1 MIDLQ
6 VPWRT
11 CRFASLDLETTGT
24 DVENDRIIE
33 VGIVI
38 FENGEVVDRFQRLV
52 NPGVPIP
59 KVVVEVTGIKDE
71 DVAGAPTLDVII
83 DEIRSSIQGLPLL
96 AYNHEF
102 DLSILTSEFR
112 RLGEVFEVPPC
123 MDPLPFVWEYLRQPK
138 ITSDA
143 KLVTAAAH
151 FQVPLD
157 AAHRADHDAEA
168 AARVMFELPTV
179 ATLPDRLGDL
189 LSVQRVLMQKVTDH
203 FNRFRRNPNAA
214 SRANVLGQSE
224 VVIELGAAYIYGE
237 ETDPIRALFQRIPDV
252 RDRR

>member
-11 CRFASLDLETTGT
+11 CRFASLDLETTGR

-38 FENGEVVDRFQRLV
+38 FENGEVVERFQRLV
-52 NPGVPIP
+52 HPGVEIP
-59 KVVVEVTGIKDE
+59 QVIVDLTGITND
-71 DVAGAPTLDVII
+71 DVAGAPPLEVVVD
-83 DEIRSSIQGLPLL
+83 DIRKAIQGIPLL

-102 DLSILTSEFR
+102 DLSVLTSEFR
-112 RLGEVFEVPPC
+112 RLGKTFEVQPC
-123 MDPLPFVWEYLRQPK
+123 MDPFPFVWEYLRTTK
-138 ITSDA
+138 LTSDA
-143 KLVTAAAH
+143 KLGTAAAY
-151 FQVPLD
+151 FQIPLD

-168 AARVMFELPTV
+168 AARVMFELPTLT
-179 ATLPDRLGDL
+179 TLPDRLGDL
-189 LSVQRVLMQKVTDH
+189 LSMQRALTQKVSDH
-203 FNRFRRNPNAA
+203 FNRFRRNQNAA
-214 SRANVLGQSE
+214 PRPNVLGQSE

>member
-1 MIDLQ
+1 MIDVQ

-38 FENGEVVDRFQRLV
+38 FENGEVVDRFQKLV
-52 NPGVPIP
+52 YPGIPIP
-59 KVVVEVTGIKDE
+59 KVVVEVTGITDE
-71 DVAGAPTLDVII
+71 DVAGAPPLEAVI
-83 DEIRSSIQGLPLL
+83 DDIRKYIRGLPLL

-102 DLSILTSEFR
+102 DLSVLTSEFR
-112 RLGEVFEVPPC
+112 RLGETFEVPPC
-123 MDPLPFVWEYLRQPK
+123 MDPFPFVWEYLRN
-138 ITSDA
+138 T
-143 KLVTAAAH
+143 KLTPNAQLGTAAAY
-151 FQVPLD
+151 FQIPLD

-168 AARVMFELPTV
+168 AAKVMFELPTL
-179 ATLPDRLGDL
+179 ATLPDKLGDL

-203 FNRFRRNPNAA
+203 FNRFRRNQNAA
-214 SRANVLGQSE
+214 PRPNVLGQSE